1 MRTLNG
7 SELETDTHTIYRIS
21 THGCTLLVPV
31 VFFFVLHPLSHSWAS
46 TVSDLTSEPHTD
58 MMHTH
63 WIQTIICT
71 IQFKRNSSQQNWTTT
86 VFAFEYYSRSIYLS
100 ISELDW
106 IGSISNTNAW
116 PQPPRKEQE
125 RRCRWNLLLL
135 ILQIIMLQICIR
147 SYVCHLQKTRVAPIC
162 AFIVYFGNALVYG
175 FFKLRSCSCTKTPFS
190 SSSWFYL

>member
-1 MRTLNG
+1 MRTLLNG
-7 SELETDTHTIYRIS
+7 SELVTDTHTIYRIS
-21 THGCTLLVPV
+21 THGCTLLVLV

-100 ISELDW
+100 IYLWIGLDW
-106 IGSISNTNAW
+106 IHLKYKCMATAASEGARAAVSVE
-116 PQPPRKEQE
+116 PPSPHPPNHHAP
-125 RRCRWNLLLL
+125 NLYSFLCLPFSEDEGCSYL
-135 ILQIIMLQICIR
+135 RLYCIFR
-147 SYVCHLQKTRVAPIC
+147 E
-162 AFIVYFGNALVYG
+162 
-175 FFKLRSCSCTKTPFS
+175 CSCI
-190 SSSWFYL
+190 WVL